1 MIGFPQIFEET
12 YIRLDLAFDS
22 LGMVLGLEL
31 DSKLDKYS
39 TFKPAVNPHSNIIHI
54 YS

>member
-12 YIRLDLAFDS
+12 YLRLDHAFDS

-31 DSKLDKYS
+31 DGKLDKYS
-39 TFKPAVNPHSNIIHI
+39 TFKPTVNILILI
-54 YS
+54 